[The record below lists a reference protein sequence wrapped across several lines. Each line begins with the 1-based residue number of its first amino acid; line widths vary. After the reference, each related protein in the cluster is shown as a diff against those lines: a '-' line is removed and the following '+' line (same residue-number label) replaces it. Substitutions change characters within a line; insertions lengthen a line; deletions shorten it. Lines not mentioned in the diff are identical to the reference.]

1 MDASSWYLVASAAG
15 ALSTVNAFRPL
26 SRRGPFAVMSYA
38 AGWPTSELP
47 LHVLVLQVVL
57 SAAVLPLG
65 VLDEPAGLVGL
76 ALSLASWVG
85 LVLLHVRARQAEA
98 VYEAALVEALGAD
111 YPQRVVH
118 PRPSAA
124 GRRAGVAQM
133 LRVRA
138 RHVHETDLSYG
149 DAGKANL
156 LDIWRPKDLKPGD
169 RAPVLI
175 QIPGGAWV
183 MGKKTGQ
190 AYPLLSHLVEQ
201 GWVCVCINYRLAPK
215 HLWPAHVIDVKKA
228 IAWVKANIEE
238 YGGDP
243 SFIALS
249 GGSAGG
255 HLTALAALT
264 WDNPAYQPGF
274 EDADTR
280 VQAALPFYGVYDWS
294 DEVDT
299 GGKIFL
305 PHLQRTVMKVKWAD
319 DPKPFAMASP
329 LRQVRADA
337 PPFLVSVGT
346 NDTMVSPRQSRYF
359 VPKLRAVSEQPVAFA
374 ELRDAQ
380 HTFDIFSSPRAQ
392 AAAHAAGRFLGVVY
406 GEHRA
411 RLRQ

>member
-1 MDASSWYLVASAAG
+1 MDASSWYLVASAVG
-15 ALSTVNAFRPL
+15 ALSTANAYRPL
-26 SRRGPFAVMSYA
+26 SRRGPFAILSYFS
-38 AGWPTSELP
+38 GWPTSELP
-47 LHVLVLQVVL
+47 LHVLALQVVL
-57 SAAVLPLG
+57 TVAVLPFG
-65 VLDEPAGLVGL
+65 VLDRTAGVLGL
-76 ALSLASWVG
+76 ALSVASWAA
-85 LVLLHVRARQAEA
+85 LVLLHARAGRAEA
-98 VYEAALVEALGAD
+98 LYEAALVDALGAD
-111 YPQRVVH
+111 YAQRVVH
-118 PRPSAA
+118 PRPAA
-124 GRRAGVAQM
+124 SGRRAGVAQM
-133 LRVRA
+133 LRVRT
-138 RHVHETDLSYG
+138 RHVHEKDLSYG
-149 DAGKANL
+149 DAGSANL
-156 LDIWRPKDLKPGD
+156 LDIWRPHDLKPGD

-175 QIPGGAWV
+175 QVPGGAWV
-183 MGKKTGQ
+183 LGKKTGQ

-215 HLWPAHVIDVKKA
+215 NLWPAHIIDVKKA
-228 IAWVKANIEE
+228 IAWVRDNIEE

-243 SFIALS
+243 GFIALT

-274 EDADTR
+274 EQADTR
-280 VQAALPFYGVYDWS
+280 VQAAMPFYGVFDWS

-319 DPKPFAMASP
+319 DPAPFAMASP
-329 LRQVRADA
+329 LRQIRPDA

-359 VPKLRAVSEQPVAFA
+359 APRLRAVSEQPVAFC
-374 ELRDAQ
+374 ELPDAQ

-392 AAAHAAGRFLGVVY
+392 AAAHASGRFLGVVY

-411 RLRQ
+411 RR

>member
-1 MDASSWYLVASAAG
+1 
-15 ALSTVNAFRPL
+15 
-26 SRRGPFAVMSYA
+26 MSYL

-47 LHVLVLQVVL
+47 LHVLALQVAL
-57 SAAVLPLG
+57 TAAVVPLG
-65 VLDEPAGLVGL
+65 ALSHVPGVLAL
-76 ALSLASWVG
+76 ALSIASWAG
-85 LVLLHVRARQAEA
+85 LVLLHARAGHAGE
-98 VYEAALVEALGAD
+98 VYEAALVEAFGPDYAD
-111 YPQRVVH
+111 RVVQ
-118 PRPSAA
+118 PRQAA
-124 GRRAGVAQM
+124 PGRRAGVART
-133 LRVRA
+133 LRVRT
-138 RHVHETDLSYG
+138 RHLHEKDLSYG
-149 DAGKANL
+149 DAGSANL
-156 LDIWRPKDLKPGD
+156 LDIWRPKDLKAGD

-183 MGKKTGQ
+183 LGKKTGQ

-215 HLWPAHVIDVKKA
+215 NLWPAHVIDVKKA
-228 IAWVKANIEE
+228 IAWVKDNIEA

-243 SFIALS
+243 GFIALT

-274 EDADTR
+274 EQADTR
-280 VQAALPFYGVYDWS
+280 VQAALPFYGVFDWS

-305 PHLQRTVMKVKWAD
+305 PHLQRTVMKVRWAD
-319 DPKPFAMASP
+319 DPAPFAMASP
-329 LRQVRADA
+329 LRQIRPDA
-337 PPFLVSVGT
+337 PAFLVSVGA

-359 VPKLRAVSEQPVAFA
+359 VPRLRAVSEQPVAFA
-374 ELRDAQ
+374 ELPDAQ
-380 HTFDIFSSPRAQ
+380 HTFDLFSSPRAR

-411 RLRQ
+411 RR

>member
-1 MDASSWYLVASAAG
+1 MDASTWYCAVA
-15 ALSTVNAFRPL
+15 ALGVVNTANAYKPL

-47 LHVLVLQVVL
+47 LHLLALQVLLTALAVPFGVLDHAAGLAGPVL
-57 SAAVLPLG
+57 SA
-65 VLDEPAGLVGL
+65 
-76 ALSLASWVG
+76 LSWAG
-85 LVLLHVRARQAEA
+85 LVLLHRRAGG
-98 VYEAALVEALGAD
+98 AAGRYDDALREALGAD
-111 YPQRVVH
+111 YAQRVVH
-118 PRPSAA
+118 PRAAAA

-133 LRVRA
+133 MRVRT
-138 RHVHETDLSYG
+138 RHVHEKDLSYG
-149 DAGKANL
+149 DAGSSNL
-156 LDIWRPKDLKPGD
+156 LDIWRPRDLKPGD

-183 MGKKTGQ
+183 VGKKTGQ

-201 GWVCVCINYRLAPK
+201 GWVCVCINYRLAPRN
-215 HLWPAHVIDVKKA
+215 LWPAHVIDVKKA
-228 IAWVKANIEE
+228 IAWVKDNIDA

-243 SFIALS
+243 KFIALT

-280 VQAALPFYGVYDWS
+280 VQAALPFYGVFDWS

-319 DPKPFAMASP
+319 DPAPFAMASP
-329 LRQVRADA
+329 LRQVRPDA
-337 PPFLVSVGT
+337 PPFLVSVGS
-346 NDTMVSPRQSRYF
+346 NDTMVSPRQSRSF
-359 VPKLRAVSEQPVAFA
+359 VPRLRAVSEQPVAFA
-374 ELRDAQ
+374 ELPDAQ
-380 HTFDIFSSPRAQ
+380 HTFDIFSSPRSR
-392 AAAHAAGRFLGVVY
+392 AAAVAAGDFLGVVY

-411 RLRQ
+411 RR